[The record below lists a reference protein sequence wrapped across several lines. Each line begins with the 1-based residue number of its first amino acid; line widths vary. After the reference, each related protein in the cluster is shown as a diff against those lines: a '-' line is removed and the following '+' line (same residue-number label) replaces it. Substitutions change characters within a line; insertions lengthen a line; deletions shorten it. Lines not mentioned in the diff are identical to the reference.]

1 MSSRIFHLSMLESD
15 MVMHMII
22 MIILLIIIIGYTPLQ
37 KRNYTISSSKIT
49 QDIKICVLSD
59 LHGTSH
65 GKHQKKL
72 AQMII
77 QQQPDMILYVGDMID
92 ERCHLQELEDLLK
105 EVSHIP
111 SYFVLGNHEVT
122 SGQLQSF
129 LDLMDTYHVQRVS
142 QKKIKITV
150 SSNDIILCGIDD
162 YYSFYR
168 QNDNDHIQEFYHQ
181 YQHLLSHHND
191 HYTILL
197 SHRPS
202 FYQLYQD
209 SLYDLVVCGHAHG
222 GQWRIPYLLNGLYAP
237 DESLFP
243 QHAGGQYHLKKGYMI
258 VSRGLVKNMIP
269 RFFNPPECV
278 FVTLKNQHD

>member
-1 MSSRIFHLSMLESD
+1 
-15 MVMHMII
+15 

-37 KRNYTISSSKIT
+37 KRSYTISSSKIT
-49 QDIKICVLSD
+49 QDFTICVLSD

-65 GKHQKKL
+65 GKHQRKL
-72 AQMII
+72 IQMIL
-77 QQQPDMILYVGDMID
+77 QQHPDMILYVGDMID

-105 EVSHIP
+105 AVSHIP
-111 SYFVLGNHEVT
+111 SYFVLGNHEIT
-122 SGQLQSF
+122 SQQLESF
-129 LDLMDTYHVQRVS
+129 LKLMEIYQVQRVS

-150 SSNDIILCGIDD
+150 SNNDIILCGIDD
-162 YYSFYR
+162 YYAFYK
-168 QNDNDHIQEFYHQ
+168 QNDNDDIKEFYDQ
-181 YQHLLSHHND
+181 YHRLISYQD
-191 HYTILL
+191 HYYTILL

-209 SLYDLVVCGHAHG
+209 SPYDLIVCGHAHG

-243 QHAGGQYHLKKGYMI
+243 QHAGGQYRLKKGYMI
-258 VSRGLVKNMIP
+258 VSRGLVKNIIP

-278 FVTLKNQHD
+278 FVTLKNQQS